1 MNFIVWRY
9 SMGEETL
16 IPLNEAYRI
25 GRCMARGW
33 MIATIILS
41 AITISLI
48 CLIAS
53 SETVAETLVDA
64 KDIVAEMLKSSTI
77 IKD

>member
-1 MNFIVWRY
+1 MFELY

-53 SETVAETLVDA
+53 SETLVDA
-64 KDIVAEMLKSSTI
+64 KDIVAEMPKSSTI

>member
-1 MNFIVWRY
+1 
-9 SMGEETL
+9 MGEETL

-48 CLIAS
+48 YLIVS